1 MPRTT
6 LLTRPLEAV
15 RLDFAPSRRQPLALR
30 VLAATLLSLI
40 GSLAAD
46 ATIVAIGKAVFPA
59 TKGYQHYQFGDYA
72 TLTIIGVLIA
82 ALGWPV
88 ITRMS
93 SQPRWIYSR
102 LAVLV
107 TLVLLLPDIVLLH
120 QGQPPTAVAVLM
132 VLHIMIA
139 VVTYFTVVVVA
150 NPGNKNQPRPGR
162 RCG

>member
-6 LLTRPLEAV
+6 PLTRPLEAV
-15 RLDFAPSRRQPLALR
+15 RLDFAPSGRQPSAWR

-46 ATIVAIGKAVFPA
+46 AVIVAIGKAVFPS
-59 TKGYQHYQFGDYA
+59 TKGYQHFQFGDYA

-93 SQPRWIYSR
+93 SQPRWIYAR

-107 TLVLLLPDIVLLH
+107 TVVLLLPDVELLH
-120 QGQPPTAVAVLM
+120 QGQSSKAVAVLM
-132 VLHIMIA
+132 VMHVAIA
-139 VVTYFTVVVVA
+139 VVTYFTVVTVA
-150 NPGNKNQPRPGR
+150 KPEMRNSSLSRPR
-162 RCG
+162 